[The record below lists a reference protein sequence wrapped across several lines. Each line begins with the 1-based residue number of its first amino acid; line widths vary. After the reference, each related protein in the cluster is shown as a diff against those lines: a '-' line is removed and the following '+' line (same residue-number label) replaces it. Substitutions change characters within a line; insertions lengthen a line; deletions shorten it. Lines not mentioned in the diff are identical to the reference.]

1 MNNGISE
8 LIQAAALARGHALAG
23 FSHYHVGAA
32 VRTKSGEIIPG
43 CNVEVPIMGLSKC
56 AEQVALFAAI
66 AKGHSEFL
74 EIAVVT
80 ENGGTPC
87 GACRQVI
94 WDLCGDV
101 PVHVADASGQIVTHR
116 MKDLLPEA
124 FDKSK
129 LT

>member
-1 MNNGISE
+1 
-8 LIQAAALARGHALAG
+8 
-23 FSHYHVGAA
+23 
-32 VRTKSGEIIPG
+32 
-43 CNVEVPIMGLSKC
+43 
-56 AEQVALFAAI
+56 
-66 AKGHSEFL
+66 
-74 EIAVVT
+74 VT

-101 PVHVADASGQIVTHR
+101 PVHVANTSGQTATYR